1 MPNLIKTSSAVLE
14 LFHVNGQTDRDTYSY
29 IMNRQIF
36 GTFHYE
42 RMRTHKKKVLIQIMC
57 VYMKK

>member
-1 MPNLIKTSSAVLE
+1 MWTDR
-14 LFHVNGQTDRDTYSY
+14 QRDRDTYSY

-42 RMRTHKKKVLIQIMC
+42 KHTHTKKVLIQIMC
-57 VYMKK
+57 LHEIVTEKRKDFC